1 MKEVS
6 PKSLENN
13 ELNSKFNNNENL
25 NPSFYNKNLENKDN
39 LDNKSNNENL
49 NPKFKEEEERAKIE
63 KNSPYSKDINDN
75 IRNKEELDIYKNVNL
90 KEGEVNGKP
99 TLERRDINYDK
110 VDEDGKTNL
119 NRMQEGRAPL
129 DKDGNPIELHHI
141 GQKSDSPL
149 AELKKEEHRGKENNT
164 VLHDVRKESEID
176 RDKFAKERSDYWK
189 ARAEQVESQRNS

>member
-1 MKEVS
+1 MEGVTK
-6 PKSLENN
+6 KSFEQLGD
-13 ELNSKFNNNENL
+13 KPVKENL
-25 NPSFYNKNLENKDN
+25 NPSFYK
-39 LDNKSNNENL
+39 NENL
-49 NPKFKEEEERAKIE
+49 GKQNNFENKPYNQDMTPQFRIEENRRLIEE
-63 KNSPYSKDINDN
+63 NSPYSKEINDC
-75 IRNKEELDIYKNVNL
+75 IRNKEELDIYKNSNL

-164 VLHDVRKESEID
+164 VLHDVNKRSEID
-176 RDKFAKERSDYWK
+176 REKFNEERREYWK
-189 ARAEQVESQRNS
+189 ARAEQVEAQRNS

>member
-63 KNSPYSKDINDN
+63 KNSPYSSDINDN
-75 IRNKEELDIYKNVNL
+75 IKTEKELEVYKNANL
-90 KEGEVNGKP
+90 KEGEVNGKKN
-99 TLERRDINYDK
+99 LERTDIDYDQK
-110 VDEDGKTNL
+110 DDDGRTNLDRMHDGK
-119 NRMQEGRAPL
+119 APL

-149 AELKKEEHRGKENNT
+149 AELKKDEHRGKENNT
-164 VLHDVRKESEID
+164 VLHDLNKESEID
-176 RDKFAKERSDYWK
+176 RDKFNKERSDYWK
-189 ARAEQVESQRNS
+189 ARAEQVENQKNS